1 MLRSDYRYYQLQC
14 LTFYVNSCL
23 FGTIFY
29 CGQSMSFIHFCV
41 HFYLRTLQVQPFG
54 KFIFTC
60 GLSASHFIDSMTKSC
75 LSFFTQINFL
85 TAFLEMSDIQY
96 DRQNCVS
103 NFHLSFHV
111 HTAER
116 GSNSWY
122 LYKHHSAYLGFLS

>member
-1 MLRSDYRYYQLQC
+1 MSNFLCEFIFVWYNLLLWTIYVFY
-14 LTFYVNSCL
+14 TFLCAFL
-23 FGTIFY
+23 PEDFAGTT
-29 CGQSMSFIHFCV
+29 V
-41 HFYLRTLQVQPFG
+41 WE
-54 KFIFTC
+54 FIFTC
-60 GLSASHFIDSMTKSC
+60 GLSTSHFIDSMTKSC

-122 LYKHHSAYLGFLS
+122 LYKHNSAYLGSLS